1 MISNEEKLFNTKNE
15 EIEITHLMKFLSD
28 YPNYG
33 EHMAKAIKE
42 LAKKEGGD
50 SRVIASKIQRICLIR
65 YTVSRAMEEAFAES
79 GMCFLV
85 NDKRGYPIY
94 ELCISEDVAER
105 ISEIILETVQKKQS
119 VR

>member
-15 EIEITHLMKFLSD
+15 EIEITPVIKFLSD

-42 LAKKEGGD
+42 LAKNEGGD
-50 SRVIASKIQRICLIR
+50 LQFVASKIQRICLIR
-65 YTVSRAMEEAFAES
+65 YSVSRAMEEAFAES

-105 ISEIILETVQKKQS
+105 ISEIILEAVQKNG
-119 VR
+119 